1 MTEKLKRRDFIKRGA
16 ASAVVASL
24 GVNRVS
30 LFSQDS
36 AAQPGPNDKI
46 VLGFIGMG
54 RMGQSN
60 LETFLKHPDVE
71 IAAVCDVYSPSL
83 DAALKITKGKAKVLK
98 DFRRLLDMKEV
109 QTTGILCKPSWP
121 VKPGKMCMWKS
132 PFLSI
137 FVKGGAWSKPRGR
150 INEWFR
156 WALSNVRAFI
166 FRRLLSLFGKA
177 TSARSAS

>member
-71 IAAVCDVYSPSL
+71 IAAVCDVYSPNL
-83 DAALKITKGKAKVLK
+83 DAALRSQRARQKFSKIFA
-98 DFRRLLDMKEV
+98 
-109 QTTGILCKPSWP
+109 
-121 VKPGKMCMWKS
+121 
-132 PFLSI
+132 
-137 FVKGGAWSKPRGR
+137 
-150 INEWFR
+150 
-156 WALSNVRAFI
+156 AFWI
-166 FRRLLSLFGKA
+166 
-177 TSARSAS
+177 